1 MRRPSKSPYLA
12 SVLSFLVPGLG
23 QFYAGQG
30 LRGGMMLFAS
40 IVIGSLHAIWLSV
53 HAIASANTTMFGAST
68 LPRILHDVFAFW
80 SLVFWAWIIVDAYH
94 IARDSG
100 HGGIDGGAP
109 GS

>member
-1 MRRPSKSPYLA
+1 MRRPAKSPYLA

-23 QFYAGQG
+23 QLYAGEG

-53 HAIASANTTMFGAST
+53 HAIASAEATPFWAST
-68 LPRILHDVFAFW
+68 LPRVLHDVFAVW

-94 IARDSG
+94 IASSSGQGGMDGAAPRD
-100 HGGIDGGAP
+100 
-109 GS
+109 